1 MFVRVVNTD
10 GCVTIGTFDL
20 FVNPLP
26 LFNVPTLFELCDDA
40 VADGFTE
47 FDLSLKDTE
56 ITGGDPNLGVT
67 YFSNSSRCRCWY
79 SCTGFTLYKHE

>member
-67 YFSNSSRCRCWY
+67 YFSNS
-79 SCTGFTLYKHE
+79 